1 MKSVKRRDAVID
13 GEDAGAALLV
23 PPLIATPDLLLDSI
37 VVPLDILLEDERLT
51 QIEQLSL
58 ATSCLRV
65 FRHELIHVG
74 HYVFKQ
80 VL

>member
-1 MKSVKRRDAVID
+1 MKSVERRDAVID
-13 GEDAGAALLV
+13 GEDAGAALFV
-23 PPLIATPDLLLDSI
+23 PPLIASPDLLLDSI
-37 VVPLDILLEDERLT
+37 VVPLDILLEDKRLT

-65 FRHELIHVG
+65 FRCELVRVG

-80 VL
+80 L